1 MRVYKI
7 EMGKKLNLGSN
18 LCATIGNFDGVHKAH
33 QLLINECNKIGE
45 KSVII
50 TFYPHPLCV
59 LKTNFK
65 YNFLTNLNRKIDL
78 IRNLGADYLL
88 VIEFNRTTA
97 LTRKDEFINYL
108 KSIGIT
114 SIVCGKDTF
123 FGYKNEG
130 TISDLKKEFNV
141 KVIDDLYVN
150 DLKVSSSNI
159 KNLLEEGKIEL
170 ANKLLG
176 RNYMIEGVVVEGF
189 HNGEKLGYR
198 TANLDILGNVPPKN
212 GVYAV
217 NIIYNKKRFLG
228 MCNVGY
234 NPTIGKLN
242 TLKLET
248 HIFNFDKMIYGEEI
262 KVEFISYI
270 REETKFNSLDELKNQ
285 LKTDMDF
292 IKKNFK
298 AQ

>member
-1 MRVYKI
+1 MRVYKVEI
-7 EMGKKLNLGSN
+7 GKKLNLGSN

-33 QLLINECNKIGE
+33 QALINECEKIGE
-45 KSVII
+45 KSVVI

-59 LKTNFK
+59 LRTNFN
-65 YNFLTNLNRKIDL
+65 YCFLTNLNRKINL
-78 IRNLGADYLL
+78 IRKLNPDYL
-88 VIEFNRTTA
+88 VIIEFTRTTA

-108 KSIGIT
+108 KTLGVS
-114 SIVCGKDTF
+114 SIVCGKDTH

-130 TISDLKKEFNV
+130 SISDLEKEFKV
-141 KVIDDLYVN
+141 KVIDDLYVD

-159 KNLLEEGKIEL
+159 KILLESGEIEL

-217 NIIYNKKRFLG
+217 NVIHDKKKYLG

-234 NPTIGKLN
+234 NPTIGKLT

-248 HIFNFDKMIYGEEI
+248 HIFDFDKMIYGEEI
-262 KVEFISYI
+262 KVEFLSYI
-270 REETKFNSLDELKNQ
+270 RSETKFNSLDELKNQ
-285 LKTDMDF
+285 LKLDKELIM
-292 IKKNFK
+292 K
-298 AQ
+298 AH

>member
-7 EMGKKLNLGSN
+7 EIGKKLNLGSN

-33 QLLINECNKIGE
+33 QLLINECKKNGE
-45 KSVII
+45 KSVVI

-59 LKTNFK
+59 LKTNFN
-65 YNFLTNLNRKIDL
+65 YCFLTNLNRKINL
-78 IRNLGADYLL
+78 IRKLNPDYLII
-88 VIEFNRTTA
+88 IEFTRTTA
-97 LTRKDEFINYL
+97 LTRKDEFIDYL

-130 TISDLKKEFNV
+130 TISDLEKEFNV
-141 KVIDDLYVN
+141 KVIDDLYVD

-159 KNLLEEGKIEL
+159 KKLLEEGKIEL

-217 NIIYNKKRFLG
+217 NVLYNKKKYLG

-248 HIFNFDKMIYGEEI
+248 HIFNFDQMIYGEEI
-262 KVEFISYI
+262 KVEFLSYI
-270 REETKFNSLDELKNQ
+270 RKETKFSSLDELKEQ
-285 LKTDMDF
+285 LKKDKEA
-292 IKKNFK
+292 IYKKYK
-298 AQ
+298 